1 MTESPRRPLDSAI
14 PRASRPSA
22 TDDSRDGVSD
32 ASDIIAPPA
41 TRKRIRRSV
50 VDPPPP
56 DPAAL
61 VRMEAALFLHPR
73 LALTS
78 SACDDTV
85 IAGSKRKRRSKATS
99 NEKLSDNDYS
109 IGDPRGGTRWGPAA
123 SIATNSDE
131 GTDSAVDFSTLR
143 RGGRGRGRGRGLGRP
158 RGSRG
163 RGRVRGRGGRSS
175 ILVAIR
181 NLPRSS
187 AADRCF
193 DLLAA
198 DTNPFITE
206 RSRLRQG
213 AVALQTELDALGND
227 DTSATHR
234 AELQWL
240 IARLEP

>member
-1 MTESPRRPLDSAI
+1 
-14 PRASRPSA
+14 
-22 TDDSRDGVSD
+22 
-32 ASDIIAPPA
+32 
-41 TRKRIRRSV
+41 
-50 VDPPPP
+50 
-56 DPAAL
+56 
-61 VRMEAALFLHPR
+61 MEALLFLHPR

-99 NEKLSDNDYS
+99 NGQLSDSDYS
-109 IGDPRGGTRWGPAA
+109 IADPREHMRWGPAA

-131 GTDSAVDFSTLR
+131 GTDSDADSSTLR
-143 RGGRGRGRGRGLGRP
+143 RGRGRGRDRGCGRGFGRPRGSCGRGRGRGRG
-158 RGSRG
+158 
-163 RGRVRGRGGRSS
+163 GRSS
-175 ILVAIR
+175 VLVAIR

-193 DLLAA
+193 DPLAA
-198 DTNPFITE
+198 DTHPFITE